1 MKIKQISQF
10 DTGLKTATAKKADED
25 EKKLIEINHNE
36 KRLFI
41 VGNYCSGT
49 RWLNYL
55 IIKNTPTNHL
65 YALRNQH
72 QYLDDNNNVKSN
84 FKHGILKEEVLNQK
98 HIVIIYIIRDFD
110 TFLNSFSKNSY
121 DKTIKNGIVLGTNM
135 NVYQWY
141 CHMIESNISLLKNS
155 ESNYI
160 IVSMKQ
166 IQKTEGES
174 LLNILETHGFEFRKP
189 YDFIDKHTKTRKTE
203 QNQNHSKQ
211 TEETLK
217 FDRNNTK
224 IEHILKNLAKQPEIK
239 ISWK

>member
-1 MKIKQISQF
+1 MKIKQISEF
-10 DTGLKTATAKKADED
+10 DTVSNRDEKANTD
-25 EKKLIEINHNE
+25 EKKLIEINHNK
-36 KRLFI
+36 KRIF
-41 VGNYCSGT
+41 VVSNYCSGT

-55 IIKNTPTNHL
+55 IIKNTPINHL

-72 QYLDDNNNVKSN
+72 KYLDDHNNVKIM
-84 FKHGILKEEVLNQK
+84 FKHGILKEELLNQK

-121 DKTIKNGIVLGTNM
+121 DKKIENGIVLGTNM

-141 CHMIESNISLLKNS
+141 CHMIESNISLLRNS

-160 IVSMKQ
+160 IVSMEQ
-166 IQKTEGES
+166 IQKTKGES
-174 LLNILETHGFEFRKP
+174 LLNVLKTHVFKFINP
-189 YDFIDKHTKTRKTE
+189 YHFIDKNTKSRKIE

-211 TEETLK
+211 TEEIWK